1 MIISGGFNIYANEVE
16 SALNSHPAVL
26 MSAVVGIPH
35 EEWGEAI
42 HAEVMLKEG
51 VSAYPTELIEHVRNE
66 LGGYKTPKTID
77 IVSEIPVSVVGKV
90 LRRNVREKYW
100 EESGR
105 KVG

>member
-1 MIISGGFNIYANEVE
+1 
-16 SALNSHPAVL
+16 

-51 VSAYPTELIEHVRNE
+51 ASVTPDTLREHVRSE

-77 IVSEIPVSVVGKV
+77 VVAELPVSVVGKV
-90 LRRNVREKYW
+90 LRRKVREKYW
-100 EESGR
+100 AETKR

>member
-1 MIISGGFNIYANEVE
+1 
-16 SALNSHPAVL
+16 
-26 MSAVVGIPH
+26 MSAVVGKPH

-51 VSAYPTELIEHVRNE
+51 ETVTPDKLQAYVRSE

-77 IVSEIPVSVVGKV
+77 LVAELPVSVVGKV
-90 LRRNVREKYW
+90 LRRKVREKYW
-100 EESGR
+100 AETNR

>member
-1 MIISGGFNIYANEVE
+1 
-16 SALNSHPAVL
+16 

-51 VSAYPTELIEHVRNE
+51 EAINPDELQAHARNE
-66 LGGYKTPKTID
+66 LGGYKTPKTIHL
-77 IVSEIPVSVVGKV
+77 VSDLPVSAVGKV
-90 LRRNVREKYW
+90 LRRKVRDKYW
-100 EESGR
+100 VEINR